1 MAWGG
6 SSGAGP
12 CPQGRDHWQCAG
24 GSTLAPVWT
33 LATLVSGLQVAGP
46 ACQCLLLKTTFRL
59 LLLADKVRPLCS
71 LASASGYHHINS
83 AAYFK
88 LTLAFDTFN
97 SQVHFKQHFK
107 SKSKKM
113 SQNYNKRFKPNTS
126 ADHHSHQHQQQHFQ
140 EVRFKRAHES
150 DDDNS
155 AGSKRRYQ
163 DNHRS
168 WPTASSSGN
177 QHQQPPVPRPQF
189 YQPQATPKQNEV
201 ENLLKEW

>member
-1 MAWGG
+1 MVR
-6 SSGAGP
+6 GAGP

-71 LASASGYHHINS
+71 LVSASGLRHINS

-126 ADHHSHQHQQQHFQ
+126 ADHHSHQQQQQHFQ

>member
-1 MAWGG
+1 MVL
-6 SSGAGP
+6 GAGP

-71 LASASGYHHINS
+71 LVSASDYHHINS

-126 ADHHSHQHQQQHFQ
+126 ADHHSHQQHQQQHFQ